1 METQT
6 SEFRNV
12 DASIAENLVQYRARR
27 EKIIQNFKIKDD
39 IYICPFLG
47 IIEGNKT
54 GCMVHP
60 SANVNPSMCRW
71 EHPQNF
77 GFYGEGI
84 CLVYDCPA
92 KENKLSLDTSC
103 LSTLQ
108 YSILA
113 GHAQILEILNA
124 MEKIKPIGEYFPG
137 FYSRWLLRNKIPV
150 TSFETPLTIR
160 KEKDDELLESLA
172 LFLEKKFYADY
183 IRRDYPKTARR
194 IRILRRFLFR

>member
-1 METQT
+1 
-6 SEFRNV
+6 V
-12 DASIAENLVQYRARR
+12 DASSAENLVQYRARR
-27 EKIIQNFKIKDD
+27 ENIIRSFKIKED

-60 SANVNPSMCRW
+60 SAMVNPSMSRW

-92 KENKLSLDTSC
+92 KENKLSLDISC

-113 GHAQILEILNA
+113 GHAQILEVLSILG
-124 MEKIKPIGEYFPG
+124 EKHVIPQEFPA
-137 FYSRWLLRNKIPV
+137 FYSQWLLRNKIPV

-160 KEKDDELLESLA
+160 KENEDQVWESLA
-172 LFLEKKFYADY
+172 LFLEKEFYVDY
-183 IRRDYPKTARR
+183 IHRDFPKTARR
-194 IRILRRFLFR
+194 VRILRRVLFR